1 MQQALLDFLR
11 CPVSGNNL
19 EIKIIDYRVKQYET
33 TSIEEINNAILFSDS
48 GFFFPVIDGIPRMQL
63 ESVLLFSDFFQ
74 KHMTDYEDRKKK
86 LMVKYGRI
94 ITDCFKKNEA
104 TRKSFSF
111 EWSLLKGG
119 ETKIW
124 HSDLTQFRQE
134 LFVELDE
141 AGTLEGRLA
150 IDIGCGHGYSSH
162 FMAEAGAT
170 VIGIDMSFS
179 IEVAYEQLRIE
190 HVHFVQ
196 ADLQFLPLVHRQFDI
211 VYSSG
216 VIHHTNNTELSFGII
231 QELTKPGGKLIV
243 WLYHPIPALIHNI
256 MLFARRLTRHISV
269 RIQFWIYFFT
279 LLPLYLLVIRI
290 KGKKMKW
297 REIMIDLIDILTP
310 YYRYEHEPQETEC
323 WYVKHGYE
331 NINVTDR
338 NFFGF
343 SICGIKNITI
353 VP

>member
-150 IDIGCGHGYSSH
+150 IDIGWGHGYSSH

-211 VYSSG
+211 V
-216 VIHHTNNTELSFGII
+216 
-231 QELTKPGGKLIV
+231 
-243 WLYHPIPALIHNI
+243 
-256 MLFARRLTRHISV
+256 LFEWGNPSH
-269 RIQFWIYFFT
+269 Q
-279 LLPLYLLVIRI
+279 
-290 KGKKMKW
+290 
-297 REIMIDLIDILTP
+297 
-310 YYRYEHEPQETEC
+310 
-323 WYVKHGYE
+323 
-331 NINVTDR
+331 
-338 NFFGF
+338 
-343 SICGIKNITI
+343 
-353 VP
+353 

>member
-1 MQQALLDFLR
+1 
-11 CPVSGNNL
+11 
-19 EIKIIDYRVKQYET
+19 
-33 TSIEEINNAILFSDS
+33 
-48 GFFFPVIDGIPRMQL
+48 
-63 ESVLLFSDFFQ
+63 
-74 KHMTDYEDRKKK
+74 
-86 LMVKYGRI
+86 
-94 ITDCFKKNEA
+94 
-104 TRKSFSF
+104 
-111 EWSLLKGG
+111 
-119 ETKIW
+119 
-124 HSDLTQFRQE
+124 
-134 LFVELDE
+134 
-141 AGTLEGRLA
+141 
-150 IDIGCGHGYSSH
+150 
-162 FMAEAGAT
+162 
-170 VIGIDMSFS
+170 
-179 IEVAYEQLRIE
+179 
-190 HVHFVQ
+190 
-196 ADLQFLPLVHRQFDI
+196 
-211 VYSSG
+211 
-216 VIHHTNNTELSFGII
+216 LSFGII

-343 SICGIKNITI
+343 FDLWNKKYNDCSFNFSLLLNFRSIQNN
-353 VP
+353 PMNPYL